1 MTEKEELNK
10 SFDRLKWVFRHLK
23 LESEYGKKALF
34 NLKPFKPGEEKELR
48 NYFQKLDFIISIF
61 KEKTNLFSN
70 FNSLFMELRNISGSL
85 TNLNNNMVLGE
96 TELFELKNFAII
108 VSRILDLAKEM
119 SIIPENLCNLDL
131 MPIIKLLNPDKILT
145 RSFYIHESW
154 TENLQG
160 IREEK
165 NAIEVKILSAK
176 SSQEKDRL
184 RAERAVLV
192 SKERDEE
199 LNARKYLSEELKKY
213 EELIKLSVD
222 NIGAFELLLAKAEL
236 ATSNICN
243 IPIVYDFDS
252 DSKFILE
259 GAIEPEILE
268 TLKKHNKAF
277 TPVSIQLQRG
287 VTLLTG
293 ANMGGKSVSLRT
305 IALNT
310 ELARFGFLPFA
321 EKMTLKIP
329 EFIQVISGDLQDS
342 NSGLSSFGAEVK
354 ELCSL
359 LKKVDGGSGLVI
371 CDELARSTNPYE
383 GSRFVQALSEKL
395 QSSSS
400 YGIIATHYD
409 GIKTAGA
416 AYYQV
421 VGLKNLLK
429 NNLDNDKFSQIDL
442 SELMDY
448 HLEKVS
454 ENSDVPHDAL
464 KIAAILGLPK
474 EFIESLKKYYD
485 NTINRC

>member
-1 MTEKEELNK
+1 MTEKVEMNK
-10 SFDRLKWVFRHLK
+10 SFDRLKWVFKHLK

-34 NLKPFKPGEEKELR
+34 SIKPFKPGEEKELR
-48 NYFQKLDFIISIF
+48 IYFQKLDLIISAF

-85 TNLNNNMVLGE
+85 KNLTNDMVLGE
-96 TELFELKNFAII
+96 TELFEIKNFAII
-108 VSRILDLAKEM
+108 ISHILDLAKEK
-119 SIIPENLCNLDL
+119 SIIPENLDNLDL
-131 MPIIKLLNPDKILT
+131 IPIIKLLNPDKILT

-154 TENLQG
+154 SENLQS

-165 NAIEVKILSAK
+165 KALEAKILSAED
-176 SSQEKDRL
+176 SQVRDRL

-192 SKERDEE
+192 SKEKDEE
-199 LNARKYLSEELKKY
+199 LNARKYLSQELRKY
-213 EELIKLSVD
+213 EEAIRLSVD

-236 ATSNICN
+236 AVSNKCN
-243 IPIVYDFDS
+243 VPIIYDFDS
-252 DSKFILE
+252 DSQFILE
-259 GAIEPEILE
+259 GAIEPEIAE
-268 TLKKHNKAF
+268 NLKKQNKTF
-277 TPVSIQLQRG
+277 TPVSIKLQRG

-305 IALNT
+305 IALNA

-321 EKMTLKIP
+321 DNIALKIP

-359 LKKVDGGSGLVI
+359 LKKVDGGCGLVL

-395 QSSSS
+395 QSSNS

-429 NNLDNDKFSQIDL
+429 GNLENNEFSQLDL

-454 ENSDVPHDAL
+454 ENSNVPHDAL
-464 KIAAILGLPK
+464 KIATILGLPK
-474 EFIESLKKYYD
+474 DFIESLKKYYD
-485 NTINRC
+485 NSIN